1 MLSTGVTVSFG
12 KLEATIHVNETKKA
26 AYLAALGRSII
37 FTSQADW
44 PPETVIQAFRD
55 KYVIENTFKQL
66 KNPKF
71 LAIQSMYHWSNTCIR
86 AHVFSCVLGL
96 LLLSLVHLELSQK
109 SLFLSYQQLLD
120 SLSELSL
127 IQIYTTPDSAPFYK
141 LDEHSPLSEK
151 LYQVRKLKHFLPK

>member
-1 MLSTGVTVSFG
+1 VLSTAVTGSFG
-12 KLEATIHVNETKKA
+12 KLEVTVHVNEPEKA
-26 AYLAALGRSII
+26 AHLATLGRSII

-55 KYVIENTFKQL
+55 KYVIEDTFKQL

-71 LAIQSMYHWSNTCIR
+71 LAIRPMYHWSDTCIR

-96 LLLSLVHLELSQK
+96 LLLSLVRLELSQK

-127 IQIYTTPDSAPFYK
+127 TQIYTTPDSAPFYK
-141 LDEHSPLSEK
+141 LNEHSPLSEQ
-151 LYQVRKLKHFLPK
+151 LYQVLKLKHFLPQ